1 MTNITITKTIV
12 QPTEVIE
19 SFADRKGYMSE
30 IHNPAYVVEID
41 EDGNMTNNGEAV
53 TLTNPQTKQEYVSE
67 LFDEFVAKEFF
78 GVFAT
83 EDAKKQKMAEAKAAA
98 DATVEAIKA
107 TISTT

>member
-1 MTNITITKTIV
+1 MTNITITKTIT
-12 QPTEVIE
+12 QPQEVIE
-19 SFADRKGYMSE
+19 NFADRKGYMSE

-41 EDGNMTNNGEAV
+41 EDGNMTNNGESV
-53 TLTNPQTKQEYVSE
+53 TISNPKTKIEFVSD
-67 LFDEFVAKEFF
+67 LFDEFIAKEFF